1 MKRGVANSSYYA
13 DLDGYQTSSSSGG
26 LSYSPVNGQEYGFNY
41 LYSEGVSRFDTLFGA
56 LDRNYT
62 QNQTISSFN
71 LYSRHGLSNIWSTTV
86 RVGQSLD
93 DSRYLNNEAL
103 DSSFKTIQT
112 HYQIQNDIRLP
123 LGVALLAFESFKQR
137 IDSSENFKLK
147 DRDIDSVMFGWSGSF
162 GLHRLQSSL
171 RQDRNSQFGSYSS
184 GMLGY
189 GYQLSSYWRSSVS
202 YGTAFKTPTFNQLYF
217 SDIWGSI
224 GNPNLKPENSVNREA
239 SVRYESDAQNSSVT
253 YYQNDVSNLI
263 QWEIIDPITEAVSP
277 RNVSSAKLTG
287 WTFAHKSNIGKYG
300 IYGSLDLQDPKDELL
315 NRTLANRSKE
325 ILKLG
330 LSRNFGAL
338 TLASELMSTGKRFE
352 YNDYP
357 TPNLALYEL
366 GGYTLVNLRLN
377 YTGSKEWSIF
387 ARANNIFDKKYVLVE
402 GYATPGSSLFAGVRY
417 TPK

>member
-1 MKRGVANSSYYA
+1 MKRGLANSSYYA

-41 LYSEGVSRFDTLFGA
+41 LYSEGISRFDTLLGA

-71 LYSRHGLSNIWSTTV
+71 LYGRFSLSDKWVTTV

-93 DSRYLNNEAL
+93 DNRSLNNEAL
-103 DSSFKTIQT
+103 SSAFKTTQT

-123 LGVALLAFESFKQR
+123 LGIALLALERVDQQVVSTVNYSLNER
-137 IDSSENFKLK
+137 AINSALAGWTGG
-147 DRDIDSVMFGWSGSF
+147 FGS
-162 GLHRLQSSL
+162 HRLQANI
-171 RQDRNSQFGSYSS
+171 RQDSNTQYGLQSTGVLS
-184 GMLGY
+184 Y
-189 GYQLSSYWRSSVS
+189 GYQWSGNWRSSFS
-202 YGTAFKTPTFNQLYF
+202 WGAAFKSPTFNDLYY
-217 SDIWGSI
+217 SDIWGSV

-330 LSRNFGAL
+330 LSRNYGAL
-338 TLASELMSTGKRFE
+338 TLASELMSTGRRFE

-366 GGYTLVNLRLN
+366 GGYTLVNLILN
-377 YTGSKEWSIF
+377 YTASKEWSIF

-402 GYATPGSSLFAGVRY
+402 GYATPGSNLFAGVRY